1 MAVNFLRQPSGWKK
15 RKGGGEK
22 IPGPGERKFLFT
34 LRCVSLAYRRKVH
47 ALTME
52 KTRQR
57 SNLPGRG
64 GEGEGR
70 RRRGEK
76 FARARAFATR
86 AFFPQL
92 LPSPS
97 LSVHHLGAVSRQ
109 CALNYSSSKRCYRS
123 REAKPKGWIFAVVEY
138 KHFNKRPGAARWL

>member
-1 MAVNFLRQPSGWKK
+1 MNFLRQPSGWKK

-97 LSVHHLGAVSRQ
+97 LGAPLG
-109 CALNYSSSKRCYRS
+109 RS
-123 REAKPKGWIFAVVEY
+123 
-138 KHFNKRPGAARWL
+138 

>member
-1 MAVNFLRQPSGWKK
+1 MNFLRQPYVGMEKKK
-15 RKGGGEK
+15 RGEEGGEK

-64 GEGEGR
+64 GEGG
-70 RRRGEK
+70 RGEE
-76 FARARAFATR
+76 ARRKICEGARVCYSCIFSPASA
-86 AFFPQL
+86 
-92 LPSPS
+92 LPFS
-97 LSVHHLGAVSRQ
+97 LGAP
-109 CALNYSSSKRCYRS
+109 LGRS
-123 REAKPKGWIFAVVEY
+123 
-138 KHFNKRPGAARWL
+138 